1 MPLDAPVMM
10 AARVLIDSS
19 VPDERSL
26 GDPCSGGRPRR
37 RPGGR
42 APRAGCLDRP
52 RRRLRYRR
60 PIAEPAPAS
69 SPHSVVE
76 FHLDAAASRLKLP
89 EATVELLRSSEREV
103 QVQLPVERTDGSISV
118 YTGYRVQHNAAR
130 GPFKGGIRFHPD
142 VDLEVVQGLASL
154 MTYKCALVNIPFG
167 GAKGAVRCP
176 SHELDDRERG
186 RLARVLT
193 RRLADVIGPE
203 RDIPAPDIG
212 TDERTMAHMMDE
224 WSHLV
229 GPSSAIVT
237 GKPLALGGTYG
248 RRDAVGRGLAQLF
261 SFGAEDLG
269 VPIEGATVAIQGF
282 GKVGASAAVAFT
294 RIGCKVVAISDAD
307 TAVIAPGGAF
317 ELPTLERA
325 MGAGSV
331 AAELPGEQIPR
342 DDLLGVSCDVLIPA
356 ALGGA
361 IHQGNV
367 ADVDC
372 RVILEG
378 ANAPVDLAVEAEL
391 IERGVKVV
399 PDLLANAGGVVVS
412 YFEWVQNLQH
422 LHWDAGEVDERLG
435 RTMRRA
441 WTELMAD
448 LANGHHART
457 LREAA
462 YDLGVAR
469 VAEAMALRRSA

>member
-1 MPLDAPVMM
+1 MEPP
-10 AARVLIDSS
+10 S
-19 VPDERSL
+19 
-26 GDPCSGGRPRR
+26 DP
-37 RPGGR
+37 
-42 APRAGCLDRP
+42 
-52 RRRLRYRR
+52 
-60 PIAEPAPAS
+60 S
-69 SPHSVVE
+69 SPHTVVGV
-76 FHLDAAASRLKLP
+76 HLESAAERLKLP
-89 EATVELLRSSEREV
+89 DATLELLRSSEREV
-103 QVQLPVERTDGSISV
+103 QVQLPIERTDGSLSV

-142 VDLEVVQGLASL
+142 VDLDVVQGLASL

-176 SHELDDRERG
+176 SHELDDRERA

-212 TDERTMAHMMDE
+212 TDDTTMAHMMDE
-224 WSHLV
+224 WAHLV
-229 GPSSAIVT
+229 GPSKAIVT

-261 SFGAEDLG
+261 AFSADDLG
-269 VPIEGATVAIQGF
+269 VPIEGARVAIQGF
-282 GKVGASAAVAFT
+282 GKVGAAAAVAFA
-294 RIGCKVVAISDAD
+294 RLGCRVVAVSDAD
-307 TAVIAPGGAF
+307 TAVVAPDGGF
-317 ELPTLERA
+317 DLVVLETA
-325 MGAGSV
+325 LEDGAPAG
-331 AAELPGEQIPR
+331 ALPGEQLPR
-342 DDLLGVSCDVLIPA
+342 EDLLGIACDVLIPA

-361 IHQGNV
+361 INAGNV
-367 ADVDC
+367 DAVDTKL
-372 RVILEG
+372 ILEG
-378 ANAPVDLAVEAEL
+378 ANAPVTLDAERVL
-391 IERGVKVV
+391 LDRGVQIV

-441 WTELMAD
+441 WGELAEAAVVSGGSD
-448 LANGHHART
+448 RT

-462 YDLGVAR
+462 YDLGVGR
-469 VAEAMALRRSA
+469 VAQAMTLRRAV

>member
-1 MPLDAPVMM
+1 M
-10 AARVLIDSS
+10 
-19 VPDERSL
+19 
-26 GDPCSGGRPRR
+26 
-37 RPGGR
+37 
-42 APRAGCLDRP
+42 
-52 RRRLRYRR
+52 
-60 PIAEPAPAS
+60 AEPPVDH
-69 SPHSVVE
+69 SPHSVVA
-76 FHLDAAASRLKLP
+76 FHLDAAAGRLALP
-89 EATVELLRSSEREV
+89 DHTLELLRSSERVV
-103 QVQLPVERTDGSISV
+103 QVQLPIERTDGSLSV

-142 VDLEVVQGLASL
+142 VDLDVVQGLASL

-176 SHELDDRERG
+176 SHEFDDRERA
-186 RLARVLT
+186 RLARELT

-212 TDERTMAHMMDE
+212 TDASTMAHMMDE
-224 WSHLV
+224 WAHLV
-229 GPSSAIVT
+229 GPSKAIVT

-261 SFGAEDLG
+261 AFSADDLG
-269 VPIEGATVAIQGF
+269 IPVEGARVAIQGF

-294 RIGCKVVAISDAD
+294 RLGCRVVAISDAD
-307 TAVIAPGGAF
+307 GAVVAPEGGF
-317 ELPTLERA
+317 ELGVLEQSMDQGLPA
-325 MGAGSV
+325 GA
-331 AAELPGEQIPR
+331 LPGEQRPR
-342 DDLLGVSCDVLIPA
+342 EELLGMSCEVLIPA

-361 IHQGNV
+361 IHPGNV
-367 ADVDC
+367 AEIDT

-378 ANAPVDLAVEAEL
+378 ANAPVTLDAESIL
-391 IERGVKVV
+391 LDRGVQIV

-441 WTELMAD
+441 WSELAEAAE
-448 LANGHHART
+448 LENGSTRT

-462 YDLGVAR
+462 YDLGVGR
-469 VAEAMALRRSA
+469 VAQAMTLRRAG

>member
-1 MPLDAPVMM
+1 M
-10 AARVLIDSS
+10 
-19 VPDERSL
+19 
-26 GDPCSGGRPRR
+26 
-37 RPGGR
+37 
-42 APRAGCLDRP
+42 
-52 RRRLRYRR
+52 
-60 PIAEPAPAS
+60 AEPPADH
-69 SPHSVVE
+69 SPHTVVA
-76 FHLDAAASRLKLP
+76 FHLDAAAERLALP
-89 EATVELLRSSEREV
+89 DHTTELLRSSEREV
-103 QVQLPVERTDGSISV
+103 QVQLPIERTDGSLSV

-176 SHELDDRERG
+176 SHELDERERG

-212 TDERTMAHMMDE
+212 TDETTMAHMMDE
-224 WSHLV
+224 WAHLM
-229 GPSSAIVT
+229 GPSPSIVT

-248 RRDAVGRGLAQLF
+248 RREAVGRGLAQLF
-261 SFGAEDLG
+261 AFSAEDLG
-269 VPIEGATVAIQGF
+269 VTIEGARVAIQGF

-294 RIGCKVVAISDAD
+294 RLGCRVVAISDAD
-307 TAVIAPGGAF
+307 TAVVAPGGGF
-317 ELPTLERA
+317 ELETLELA
-325 MGAGSV
+325 V
-331 AAELPGEQIPR
+331 AHGHPAAALPGEQLPR
-342 DDLLGVSCDVLIPA
+342 EELLAISCDVLIPA

-361 IHQGNV
+361 IHPGNV
-367 ADVDC
+367 AAVDT

-378 ANAPVDLAVEAEL
+378 ANAPVTLDAESIL
-391 IERGVKVV
+391 LDRGVQIV

-441 WTELMAD
+441 WGELAESAELAD
-448 LANGHHART
+448 PGSVRT
-457 LREAA
+457 LRQAA
-462 YDLGVAR
+462 YDLGVGR
-469 VAEAMALRRSA
+469 VAQAMTLRRAG